1 MAKRT
6 YRSISIK
13 QAMAQLQ
20 TATLG
25 DRVVLAVDVA
35 KQVLYGALID
45 ASTRQTLAI
54 IKWEHPQ
61 QTRELLALVDALHER
76 EVRIEAVMEP
86 SGTYGDVVRHQLSLA
101 AVDLFSVLPKR
112 VYDAQGLYDGVRSLH
127 DPKAAVVIG
136 RLHLDGLSTRWQ
148 ALDNE
153 RRELVAHAAAHS
165 YAVEQ
170 AQRALGRIEALLARH
185 FPEVV
190 CVLSLADA
198 TLPALL
204 AHYGSAQAMAADPG
218 GVDAL
223 LRRKS
228 RGKLDATK
236 RATVYELAQ
245 RTLGVPM
252 LPAETALMQTLAEQV
267 LCARRLRQRHDQSI
281 SRQVAAHPACSM
293 MRSVVGSATAAVIV
307 ADVGDPRT
315 FSCARAY
322 LRAFGLNLR
331 EHSSGRR
338 QGRLSIT
345 KCGPARARKF
355 LWLASLALIRR
366 DPIIAAYYRAKLER
380 DGGRHKLLA
389 TTAVMRKV
397 ALALFHVGRGAVF
410 EPERLV
416 DVSRLQ
422 LPETYRDELNRR
434 RVRFVA

>member
-20 TATLG
+20 TTDFG
-25 DRVVLAVDVA
+25 DRVVLAIDVA
-35 KQVLYGALID
+35 KQLLYGALID
-45 ASTRQTLAI
+45 AATRQTLVI

-61 QTRELLALVDALHER
+61 QTRELLALVDMLRER
-76 EVRIEAVMEP
+76 EVGIEAVMEP
-86 SGTYGDVVRHQLSLA
+86 SGTYGDVVRHQLGL
-101 AVDLFSVLPKR
+101 VGVELFSVAPKR
-112 VYDAQGLYDGVRSLH
+112 VYDAQALYDGVRSLH

-148 ALDNE
+148 AMDNE

-170 AQRALGRIEALLARH
+170 AQHALGRIEALLARC
-185 FPEVV
+185 FPEVGS
-190 CVLSLADA
+190 VLSLADA

-204 AHYGSAQAMAADPG
+204 AHYGSPHAMAADPE

-228 RGKLDATK
+228 RGKLDESK
-236 RATVYELAQ
+236 RAKVYELAQ
-245 RTLGVPM
+245 QTLGVPM

-267 LCARRLRQRHDQSI
+267 LHARRLKQRHDQSI
-281 SRQVAAHPACSM
+281 NRQVAAHPACSM
-293 MRSVVGSATAAVIV
+293 MRPVVGAGTAAVIV
-307 ADVGDPRT
+307 ADVGDPRM

-355 LWLASLALIRR
+355 LWLASMALIRR

-397 ALALFHVGRGAVF
+397 ALALFHVGRGAAF